1 MSFSGDSTLAELL
14 DNESSKAVLD
24 KHVPGLSNHPQ
35 IDMGR
40 SMTLKAVAGFAQ
52 AGISA
57 EALEAIIEELG
68 KLGEGP

>member
-1 MSFSGDSTLAELL
+1 MAFSGDSTLAELL
-14 DNESSKAVLD
+14 DNESAKAVLD

-40 SMTLKAVAGFAQ
+40 SMTLTAVAGFAE

-57 EALEAIIEELG
+57 EALEAIVDELS
-68 KLGEGP
+68 KLG